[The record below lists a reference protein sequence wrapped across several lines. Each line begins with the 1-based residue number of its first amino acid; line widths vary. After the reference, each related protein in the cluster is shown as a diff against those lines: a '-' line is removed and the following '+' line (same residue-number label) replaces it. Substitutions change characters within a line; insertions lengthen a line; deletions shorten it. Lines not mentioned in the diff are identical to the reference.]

1 MQIALGREPGSEWD
15 YSGGDYLVLQL
26 IIEEVSGQTYEAYM
40 HSALLQP
47 LANDSGP
54 LPSASNETMREPNA
68 DLFGLDFWGLGTIL
82 YTNTDSG
89 NFIYGHDGQNEPAIN
104 SAIRINPDNG
114 DEIIVFASGN
124 KSLAT
129 LIGFEW
135 VLWQTGKPDLLGIG
149 YVIDDGVR
157 ILTG

>member
-68 DLFGLDFWGLGTIL
+68 DLFGLDFGR
-82 YTNTDSG
+82 
-89 NFIYGHDGQNEPAIN
+89 NEPPIHKAREWWQRHRGN
-104 SAIRINPDNG
+104 LQWSAIAG
-114 DEIIVFASGN
+114 H
-124 KSLAT
+124 
-129 LIGFEW
+129 
-135 VLWQTGKPDLLGIG
+135 
-149 YVIDDGVR
+149 YVAGAE
-157 ILTG
+157 